1 MHAPRAAEVQAD
13 LKEQVQTAAR
23 GIPEMADGKGPIR
36 LAGEIQ
42 SLRKRCTDRLHHQ
55 RYLEQQLR
63 DLEASEARCLSYTE
77 HNPPHFA
84 GCVVTACAWSP

>member
-1 MHAPRAAEVQAD
+1 MTLQAE

-23 GIPEMADGKGPIR
+23 GIPEMADGKGPVR

-55 RYLEQQLR
+55 RYLEQQLA
-63 DLEASEARCLSYTE
+63 DLQAFEARYSCLVCWWGRQSA
-77 HNPPHFA
+77 HA
-84 GCVVTACAWSP
+84 